1 MKKILS
7 IVLALMLVSVAAVA
21 EGEITVLTR
30 EDGSG
35 TLSAFTELFGI
46 EEMVPEAIITNST
59 AVMMTTVQGNP
70 DAIGYISLGSLN
82 ETVKALTIDGVE
94 PSVDTILSGEYTVS
108 RPFNIATGA
117 EVSEVAQDFI
127 NFILSE
133 QGQAVILE
141 NGYIPVVTGEA
152 AAEETTEEATEET
165 TEEATEEASEEAA
178 AVTPYASNMAE
189 GNVVVSG
196 SSSVTPVME
205 KLIEAYATV
214 NPNATVELQQSD
226 STTGMNNAMN
236 GVCDIGMASRALKDS
251 ELEAGLVPTTIAM
264 DGIAVI
270 VNNEN
275 TLTGMTSEQVTKV
288 FTGEIWKFMG
298 EIRFICRHLLR

>member
-1 MKKILS
+1 
-7 IVLALMLVSVAAVA
+7 
-21 EGEITVLTR
+21 
-30 EDGSG
+30 
-35 TLSAFTELFGI
+35 
-46 EEMVPEAIITNST
+46 
-59 AVMMTTVQGNP
+59 MT
-70 DAIGYISLGSLN
+70 D
-82 ETVKALTIDGVE
+82 
-94 PSVDTILSGEYTVS
+94 
-108 RPFNIATGA
+108 
-117 EVSEVAQDFI
+117 
-127 NFILSE
+127 
-133 QGQAVILE
+133 
-141 NGYIPVVTGEA
+141 EA

-165 TEEATEEASEEAA
+165 TEEAAEEAA
-178 AVTPYASNMAE
+178 EVTPYASNMAE

-205 KLIEAYATV
+205 KLIETYATV

-288 FTGEIWKFMG
+288 FTGEITNWADLA
-298 EIRFICRHLLR
+298 E

>member
-59 AVMMTTVQGNP
+59 AVMITTVQGNP

-94 PSVDTILSGEYTVS
+94 ASVDTILSGEYTVS

-141 NGYIPVVTGEA
+141 NGYIPVVTDEAAADEA

-165 TEEATEEASEEAA
+165 TEEATEETAE
-178 AVTPYASNMAE
+178 VTPYASNMAE

-288 FTGEIWKFMG
+288 FTGEITNWADLA
-298 EIRFICRHLLR
+298 E

>member
-94 PSVDTILSGEYTVS
+94 ASVDTILSGEYTVS

-141 NGYIPVVTGEA
+141 NGYIPVVTDEAATDEA
-152 AAEETTEEATEET
+152 AAEETTEEATEE
-165 TEEATEEASEEAA
+165 AA
-178 AVTPYASNMAE
+178 EVTPYASNMAE

-288 FTGEIWKFMG
+288 FTGEITNWADLA
-298 EIRFICRHLLR
+298 E

>member
-59 AVMMTTVQGNP
+59 AVMITTVQGNP

-141 NGYIPVVTGEA
+141 NGYIPVVTDEA

-165 TEEATEEASEEAA
+165 TEEAAE
-178 AVTPYASNMAE
+178 VTPYASNMAE

-288 FTGEIWKFMG
+288 FTGEITNWADLA
-298 EIRFICRHLLR
+298 E

>member
-59 AVMMTTVQGNP
+59 AVMITTVQGNP

-141 NGYIPVVTGEA
+141 NGYIPVVTDEAATDEA

-165 TEEATEEASEEAA
+165 TEEATEEAAE
-178 AVTPYASNMAE
+178 VTPYASNMAE

-288 FTGEIWKFMG
+288 FTGEITNWADLA
-298 EIRFICRHLLR
+298 E

>member
-152 AAEETTEEATEET
+152 ATDEAAAEETAEEATEET

-288 FTGEIWKFMG
+288 FTGEITNWADLA
-298 EIRFICRHLLR
+298 E

>member
-94 PSVDTILSGEYTVS
+94 ASVDTILSGEYTVS

-141 NGYIPVVTGEA
+141 NGYIPVVTDEA

-165 TEEATEEASEEAA
+165 TEEAAE
-178 AVTPYASNMAE
+178 VTPYASNMAE

-205 KLIEAYATV
+205 KLIETYATV

-275 TLTGMTSEQVTKV
+275 TITGMTSEQVTKV
-288 FTGEIWKFMG
+288 FTGEITNWADLA
-298 EIRFICRHLLR
+298 E

>member
-141 NGYIPVVTGEA
+141 NGYIPVVTDEAAADEA

-165 TEEATEEASEEAA
+165 TEETTEEAAE
-178 AVTPYASNMAE
+178 VTPYASNMAE

-288 FTGEIWKFMG
+288 FTGEITNWADLA
-298 EIRFICRHLLR
+298 E

>member
-141 NGYIPVVTGEA
+141 NGYIPVVTDEAATDEA

-165 TEEATEEASEEAA
+165 TEEATEEAAE
-178 AVTPYASNMAE
+178 VTPYASNMAE

-288 FTGEIWKFMG
+288 FTGEITNWADLA
-298 EIRFICRHLLR
+298 E

>member
-59 AVMMTTVQGNP
+59 AVMITTVQGNP

-94 PSVDTILSGEYTVS
+94 ASVDTILSGEYTVS

-141 NGYIPVVTGEA
+141 NGYIPVVTDEAATDEA

-165 TEEATEEASEEAA
+165 TEEATEEAAE
-178 AVTPYASNMAE
+178 VTPYASNMAE

-196 SSSVTPVME
+196 SSSVTSVME

-288 FTGEIWKFMG
+288 FTGEITNWADLA
-298 EIRFICRHLLR
+298 E